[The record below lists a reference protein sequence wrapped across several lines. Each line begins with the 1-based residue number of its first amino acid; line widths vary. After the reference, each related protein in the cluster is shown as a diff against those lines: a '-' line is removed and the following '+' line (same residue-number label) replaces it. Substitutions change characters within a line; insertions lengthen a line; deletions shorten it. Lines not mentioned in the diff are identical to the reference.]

1 MTWYTPHLLLL
12 NISSIISIA
21 LIVYAVRQR
30 KAAGALPFAALMV
43 CALIWS
49 LGYFL
54 EIFSSNFKTKVFWLN
69 VQQIGIYGSSI
80 AWLALALQ
88 YCGKVRWLHWRFM
101 LPVSIIPFLAVLL
114 IWTNDWHHLMRHD
127 VYLKVSGQLSV
138 VKTAPSLLT
147 YSFIFYSY
155 LLLFLSLFLFL
166 TSYRRAAFPYRKQ
179 FFFLMTSL
187 LLPMV
192 TNILDLLGLN
202 PFTPFGPTS
211 TAFIISGLLIAWS
224 LFRYQFF
231 TLWPIA
237 RDKIIDEMQDGFIVT
252 DTLGRIVDLN
262 PAVYNILDELLENL
276 PCTQMIGQPIIPI
289 LNAWPNWIKAYTAL
303 EEKHPIEIRLDSDVY
318 YEVKISLL
326 KSKKGAFIGHLTI
339 LHDIT
344 ERKRIEIE
352 LFNQATTDS
361 LTGIYNRRHFMKHSE
376 QAFRTAVRYQKTI
389 SLIIIDID
397 NFKKINDTYGHM
409 TGDIVLTQFAGLC
422 KSLLRETDILGRF
435 GGEEF
440 AITLTMT
447 TIDDGKS
454 VV

>member
-1 MTWYTPHLLLL
+1 M
-12 NISSIISIA
+12 
-21 LIVYAVRQR
+21 
-30 KAAGALPFAALMV
+30 
-43 CALIWS
+43 
-49 LGYFL
+49 
-54 EIFSSNFKTKVFWLN
+54 N
-69 VQQIGIYGSSI
+69 V
-80 AWLALALQ
+80 
-88 YCGKVRWLHWRFM
+88 
-101 LPVSIIPFLAVLL
+101 
-114 IWTNDWHHLMRHD
+114 
-127 VYLKVSGQLSV
+127 
-138 VKTAPSLLT
+138 
-147 YSFIFYSY
+147 
-155 LLLFLSLFLFL
+155 
-166 TSYRRAAFPYRKQ
+166 
-179 FFFLMTSL
+179 L

-276 PCTQMIGQPIIPI
+276 PCTQMIGQTIIPI

-422 KSLLRETDILGRF
+422 KSLLCETDILGRF

-447 TIDDGKS
+447 TIDDAYIVGEKIRS
-454 VV
+454 ALAKAVFKTDCGQSITLTVSAGVASKLVQDQSFDNILYRADSLLYEAKEQRNCIRMQDSC